1 MATWILS
8 IYRFLFLSH
17 SLAINM
23 YEIPNQF
30 AESGLWAWEGVGDG
44 FLGNAGRCPVVFQ
57 EGEKDKDA
65 QIDTFAF

>member
-1 MATWILS
+1 
-8 IYRFLFLSH
+8 
-17 SLAINM
+17 M